1 MDPDRRMS
9 DARTRTTTYHVVCHD
24 CQLERLAASR
34 AEARTATEGHAAE
47 TDHHVEFGR
56 VA

>member
-1 MDPDRRMS
+1 MS